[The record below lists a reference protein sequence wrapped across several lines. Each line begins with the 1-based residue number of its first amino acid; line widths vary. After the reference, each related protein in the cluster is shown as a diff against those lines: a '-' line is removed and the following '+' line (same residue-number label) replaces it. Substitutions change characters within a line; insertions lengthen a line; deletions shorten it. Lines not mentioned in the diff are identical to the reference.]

1 MQKIEFSFR
10 FRLYTVALL
19 FFSLTI
25 YSCTENE
32 KVTPNSQ
39 STVLNLPN
47 EPFNYSNIT
56 FPAFFS
62 EPDLHGGPQNSIL
75 SNDNTPTTNQITD
88 AGATLGRVLFYDKN
102 LSKNGKVACA
112 SCHVQNKGFSDP
124 KVLSLGFGGRTT
136 RRHSMGLTNARFYGK
151 GTFFWDERS
160 ATLEE
165 QVLIPIQDEVEMGL
179 TLDTLV
185 ARIKSTDY
193 YEPLFEDA
201 FGDKTITTD
210 RISKSLAQFVR
221 SLVSYQSKYDIGR
234 AAVNKATD
242 NFSNFTQEENLG
254 KTLFLGVSPL
264 GGLGCTT
271 CHGTEA
277 FITPPKSANNGLDL
291 VSTTDLGVYETTG
304 RQLDIGTFKT
314 PSLRNVALRAPYMHD
329 GRFATLEE
337 VVEHYNSGIQAH
349 PNLDRILKDQAG
361 NPRRMNLT
369 QAEKNALVAFLK
381 TLTDEKFVADE
392 KFSSPFK

>member
-1 MQKIEFSFR
+1 MQKLKFSFR
-10 FRLYTVALL
+10 FRLYTALLL

-25 YSCTENE
+25 YSCKENE
-32 KVTPNSQ
+32 KVTPNNQ

-47 EPFNYSNIT
+47 EPFNYSTIN
-56 FPAFFS
+56 FPAYFS
-62 EPDLHGGPQNSIL
+62 EPDLHGGPQNTIL
-75 SNDNTPTTNQITD
+75 NADNTPSTNQITD

-102 LSKNGKVACA
+102 LSKNGRVSCA

-124 KVLSLGFGGRTT
+124 KVLSVGFEGGTT

-151 GTFFWDERS
+151 GTFFWDERA

-165 QVLIPIQDEVEMGL
+165 QVLLPIQDEIEMGL

-185 ARIKSTDY
+185 ARIKATNY

-201 FGDKTITTD
+201 FGDKTVTTD

-234 AAVNKATD
+234 AAVSKATD
-242 NFSNFTQEENLG
+242 NFSNFTEEENLG
-254 KTLFLGVSPL
+254 KMLFLDAFPL
-264 GGLGCTT
+264 RGLGCTT

-277 FITPPKSANNGLDL
+277 FITPQKSTNNGLDL
-291 VSTTDLGVYETTG
+291 VSTTDLGVYEATG
-304 RQLDIGTFKT
+304 NPLDIGTFKT

-329 GRFATLEE
+329 GRFATLEK
-337 VVEHYNSGIQAH
+337 VVEHYNSGVQAH
-349 PNLDRILKDQAG
+349 PNLDRILKDPAG

-392 KFSSPFK
+392 KFSNPFR